1 MDKNGR
7 YTHIEDVLVHLHT
20 GQWFGWSDSSNKV
33 YANLILHE
41 KIWDQTY
48 TGNKHDEGFIDN
60 PYTKPTEKSLTDALA
75 KQQADFDANQYQR
88 DRQYPQLGEQL
99 DMLFHDMTAGKGD
112 KTGEWYKAVAK
123 VKADNPKPTE

>member
-1 MDKNGR
+1 MDKILEPFQYIDAIKNLAPGAKFGIYGNDLTR
-7 YTHIEDVLVHLHT
+7 IDWQDESISQPSDADIEAELVRL
-20 GQWFGWSDSSNKV
+20 
-33 YANLILHE
+33 
-41 KIWDQTY
+41 
-48 TGNKHDEGFIDN
+48 
-60 PYTKPTEKSLTDALA
+60 
-75 KQQADFDANQYQR
+75 QAEYDANQYQR